1 MLNRFLNTCIK
12 IAGMITYMNSQVSS
26 VLVLPI
32 SVNVTFDTVNEI
44 KVCWIKYKHKKKK
57 KKKYRF
63 LPKAFEAF
71 PLTYQ
76 HYYIFPCY
84 WHSQLSRKC
93 PHSSPD

>member
-57 KKKYRF
+57 KKVQI
-63 LPKAFEAF
+63 
-71 PLTYQ
+71 LTQ
-76 HYYIFPCY
+76 
-84 WHSQLSRKC
+84 SL
-93 PHSSPD
+93 